1 MKLILIFT
9 LLFLNALKLNSAEL
23 TIEGYGTDKLTPT
36 YNYDKDKMFMVWTA
50 KTQNFTNL
58 GIRSTGSC
66 GGTLEII
73 NGVQDQN
80 IMCESKNEYGN
91 FYIVTNRAV
100 GDTKASVQKFIFAAG
115 TGIWT
120 EFVGAEC
127 TGAYSGAKESHFMW
141 KGKCK
146 VPDSV
151 MENAKNRMM
160 NFKKEN

>member
-1 MKLILIFT
+1 MKLLTILLV
-9 LLFLNALKLNSAEL
+9 LLFIKSNFAAEL
-23 TIEGYGTDKLTPT
+23 IIEGYGTDNLSPT
-36 YNYDKDKMFMVWTA
+36 YNYGENKLFMIWTA
-50 KTQNFTNL
+50 KIQNFTNL

-91 FYIVTNRAV
+91 FYIVTNKTV
-100 GDTKASVQKFIFAAG
+100 GDTQASVQKFVFAAG

-120 EFVGAEC
+120 EFVGADC
-127 TGAYSGAKESHFMW
+127 TGAYSGTKDKHFMW

-151 MENAKNRMM
+151 MKNAKDRIA
-160 NFKKEN
+160 NFKKEQ